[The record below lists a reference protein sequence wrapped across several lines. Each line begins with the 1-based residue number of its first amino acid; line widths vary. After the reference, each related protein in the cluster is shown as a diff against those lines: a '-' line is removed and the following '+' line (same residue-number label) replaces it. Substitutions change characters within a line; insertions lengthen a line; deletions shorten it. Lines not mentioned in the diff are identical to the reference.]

1 MNKEYDYNS
10 EQLENNNKVDKS
22 GQLYFD
28 ALEISQINK
37 ESKKSD
43 VDAIN
48 NRKNFNDN
56 KLLGV
61 VEPQKKASSK
71 LRNNPLTKKN
81 HLLKKQELNKQELNK
96 QNDDVSKKDKDNLS
110 SKKEETKKNQMQDI
124 VSNKKDGIK
133 DKVNEKAKENAQKK
147 AVAQKLSNSKVK
159 GKVSIT
165 LKLKILKIGLIVGGI
180 LFGIIL
186 LAAFIG
192 YILEELIPGIFDSN
206 NWDDVES
213 KLNDDEYMTTH
224 FNSFTNKFS
233 GSSGTCKYVVG
244 ESSYSNFK
252 VRLYK
257 NDSFELV
264 YSDDRLIDFDK
275 YILGVAYQEAGGG
288 TDSISEQVFKTQ
300 AIAARSYALTRGR
313 EMRINVLR
321 ITEENG
327 YSVINIR
334 QTVSDQA
341 YCDPDEGYLPSGQ
354 LSNCSSGHLRLP
366 DDSPLRKWA
375 KEVEGVVLVDS
386 NGEVVYTPYNIDD
399 QTVWRAL
406 AQNGMTSDEIILKH
420 YNAAENG
427 YTLNATCVKTSS
439 VEGAEGWKQCDPRW
453 GNMYVGSKTICR
465 IGCALTSVS
474 IQLARSGVQL
484 NVSGE
489 FNPGTFMQ
497 THKSNGG
504 FIDNTITWNVSRI
517 APNFKLIASHEALFG
532 TKENKINTLKKY
544 AADGEYIV
552 LGVRHGIG
560 QDIGHYV
567 AYNDSSTDEIFIFDP
582 AGNTGKLFHDYPAME
597 NEGTSFQV
605 VRYKV
610 EG

>member
-1 MNKEYDYNS
+1 MNEDNN
-10 EQLENNNKVDKS
+10 EQSKNKSNKVDNLS
-22 GQLYFD
+22 QLYSD
-28 ALEISQINK
+28 ALEVSRINRQY
-37 ESKKSD
+37 KKSD
-43 VDAIN
+43 IDAIN
-48 NRKNFNDN
+48 NRNNFNDN
-56 KLLGV
+56 KPLGV
-61 VEPQKKASSK
+61 VSSSQSTSTK
-71 LRNNPLTKKN
+71 TRKSSLTKKDSS
-81 HLLKKQELNKQELNK
+81 LKKQDLNNSSNISQDDKNK
-96 QNDDVSKKDKDNLS
+96 LS
-110 SKKEETKKNQMQDI
+110 SKSEDNINNKTSRIIKE
-124 VSNKKDGIK
+124 KKDGVK
-133 DKVNEKAKENAQKK
+133 DKIDNKVKDDAKKK
-147 AVAQKLSNSKVK
+147 AVAQKISNKKLK
-159 GKVSIT
+159 GKASIT
-165 LKLKILKIGLIVGGI
+165 FKLKILKIGLIVGGV
-180 LFGIIL
+180 LFGLIL
-186 LAAFIG
+186 LAAIIG

-275 YILGVAYQEAGGG
+275 YILGVAYQEVGGG
-288 TDSISEQVFKTQ
+288 TDSISEQVFKAQ
-300 AIAARSYALTRGR
+300 AIAARSYALTRGKK
-313 EMRINVLR
+313 MAGVKALQ

-366 DDSPLRKWA
+366 DDSPLRTWI
-375 KEVEGVVLVDS
+375 KEVDGVVLVDS
-386 NGEVVYTPYNIDD
+386 NGEVVNTPYKDKD
-399 QTVWRAL
+399 QIAWRAL
-406 AQNGMTSDEIILKH
+406 AQSGMTSDEIILKH
-420 YNAAENG
+420 YNAAEKG

-453 GNMYVGSKTICR
+453 GNMYVGSKTICS
-465 IGCALTSVS
+465 IGCALTSIS

-504 FIDNTITWNVSRI
+504 FSDNIITWNVSRI

-552 LGVRHGIG
+552 LGVRHGVG

-567 AYNDSSTDEIFIFDP
+567 AYNDSSSDEIFIFDP
-582 AGNTGKLFHDYPAME
+582 AGNTTGKLFHDYPAMA
-597 NEGTSFQV
+597 NAITSFQV

>member
-37 ESKKSD
+37 KSKKSD

-56 KLLGV
+56 KPLGV
-61 VEPQKKASSK
+61 VEPQKKAPSK

-81 HLLKKQELNKQELNK
+81 HLLKKQELNK

-110 SKKEETKKNQMQDI
+110 SKKEETKKNQIQGI
-124 VSNKKDGIK
+124 ASNKKDGIK

-264 YSDDRLIDFDK
+264 YSDDRLVDFDK

-300 AIAARSYALTRGR
+300 AIAARSYALTRGKK
-313 EMRINVLR
+313 MAGVKALQ

-386 NGEVVYTPYNIDD
+386 NGEVVHTPYNIDD

-474 IQLARSGVQL
+474 IQLARSGAQL

-567 AYNDSSTDEIFIFDP
+567 AYNDSSTDEIFVFDP
-582 AGNTGKLFHDYPAME
+582 AGNTTGKLFHDYPAME

>member
-1 MNKEYDYNS
+1 MNEDNN
-10 EQLENNNKVDKS
+10 EQSKNKSNKVDNLS
-22 GQLYFD
+22 QLYSD
-28 ALEISQINK
+28 VLEVSRINRQY
-37 ESKKSD
+37 KKSD
-43 VDAIN
+43 IDAIN
-48 NRKNFNDN
+48 NRNNFNDN
-56 KLLGV
+56 KPLGV
-61 VEPQKKASSK
+61 VSSSQSTSTK
-71 LRNNPLTKKN
+71 TRKSSLTKKDSS
-81 HLLKKQELNKQELNK
+81 LKKQDLNNSSNIFQDDKNK
-96 QNDDVSKKDKDNLS
+96 LS
-110 SKKEETKKNQMQDI
+110 SKSEDNINNKTSRIIKE
-124 VSNKKDGIK
+124 KKDGVK
-133 DKVNEKAKENAQKK
+133 DKIDNKVKDDAKKK
-147 AVAQKLSNSKVK
+147 AVAQKISNKKLK
-159 GKVSIT
+159 GKASIT
-165 LKLKILKIGLIVGGI
+165 FKLKILKIGLIVGGV
-180 LFGIIL
+180 LFGLIL
-186 LAAFIG
+186 LAAIIG

-206 NWDDVES
+206 NWEDVES

-264 YSDDRLIDFDK
+264 YSDDRLVDFDK

-313 EMRINVLR
+313 EMGVNVLQ

-386 NGEVVYTPYNIDD
+386 NGEVVHTPYNIDD

-474 IQLARSGVQL
+474 IQLARSGAQL

-504 FIDNTITWNVSRI
+504 FIDNTITWDVSRI

-544 AADGEYIV
+544 AANGEYIV
-552 LGVRHGIG
+552 LGVRHGVG

-567 AYNDSSTDEIFIFDP
+567 AYNDSSSDEIFIFDP
-582 AGNTGKLFHDYPAME
+582 AGNTTGKLFHDYPAMA
-597 NEGTSFQV
+597 NAITSFQV

>member
-1 MNKEYDYNS
+1 MNEDNN
-10 EQLENNNKVDKS
+10 EQSKNKSNKVDNLS
-22 GQLYFD
+22 QLYSD
-28 ALEISQINK
+28 VLEVSRINRQY
-37 ESKKSD
+37 KKSD
-43 VDAIN
+43 IDAIN
-48 NRKNFNDN
+48 NRNNFNDN
-56 KLLGV
+56 KPLGV
-61 VEPQKKASSK
+61 VSSSQSTSTK
-71 LRNNPLTKKN
+71 TRKSSLTKKDSS
-81 HLLKKQELNKQELNK
+81 LKKQDLNNSSNIFQDDKNK
-96 QNDDVSKKDKDNLS
+96 LS
-110 SKKEETKKNQMQDI
+110 SKSEDNINNKTSRIIKE
-124 VSNKKDGIK
+124 KKDGVK
-133 DKVNEKAKENAQKK
+133 DKIDNKVKDDAKKK
-147 AVAQKLSNSKVK
+147 AVAQKISNKKLK
-159 GKVSIT
+159 GKASIT
-165 LKLKILKIGLIVGGI
+165 FKLKILKIGLIVGGV
-180 LFGIIL
+180 LFGLIL
-186 LAAFIG
+186 LAAIIG

-264 YSDDRLIDFDK
+264 YSDDRLVDFDK

-300 AIAARSYALTRGR
+300 AIAARSYALTRGKK
-313 EMRINVLR
+313 MAGVKALQ

-386 NGEVVYTPYNIDD
+386 NGEVVHTPYNIDD

-567 AYNDSSTDEIFIFDP
+567 AYNDSSTDEIFVFDP
-582 AGNTGKLFHDYPAME
+582 AGNTTGKLFHDYPAME

>member
-1 MNKEYDYNS
+1 MNEDNN
-10 EQLENNNKVDKS
+10 EQSKNKSNKVDNLS
-22 GQLYFD
+22 QLYSD
-28 ALEISQINK
+28 VLEVSRINRQY
-37 ESKKSD
+37 KKSD
-43 VDAIN
+43 IDAIN
-48 NRKNFNDN
+48 NRNNFNDN
-56 KLLGV
+56 KPLGV
-61 VEPQKKASSK
+61 VSSSQSTSTK
-71 LRNNPLTKKN
+71 TRKSSLTKKDSS
-81 HLLKKQELNKQELNK
+81 LKKQDLNNSSNISQDDKNK
-96 QNDDVSKKDKDNLS
+96 LS
-110 SKKEETKKNQMQDI
+110 SKSEDNINNKTSRIIKE
-124 VSNKKDGIK
+124 KKDGVK
-133 DKVNEKAKENAQKK
+133 DKIDNKVKDDAKKK
-147 AVAQKLSNSKVK
+147 AVAQKISNKKLK
-159 GKVSIT
+159 GKASIT
-165 LKLKILKIGLIVGGI
+165 FKLKILKIGLIVGGV
-180 LFGIIL
+180 LFGLIL
-186 LAAFIG
+186 LAAIIG

-275 YILGVAYQEAGGG
+275 YILGVAYQEVGGG
-288 TDSISEQVFKTQ
+288 TDSISEQVFKAQ
-300 AIAARSYALTRGR
+300 AIAARSYALTRGKK
-313 EMRINVLR
+313 MAGVKALQ

-474 IQLARSGVQL
+474 IQLARSGAQL

-567 AYNDSSTDEIFIFDP
+567 AYNDSSTDEIFVFDP
-582 AGNTGKLFHDYPAME
+582 AGNTTGKLFHDYPAME

>member
-1 MNKEYDYNS
+1 MNEDNN
-10 EQLENNNKVDKS
+10 EQSKNKSNKVDNLS
-22 GQLYFD
+22 QLYSD
-28 ALEISQINK
+28 VLEVSRINRQY
-37 ESKKSD
+37 KKSD
-43 VDAIN
+43 IDAIN
-48 NRKNFNDN
+48 NRNNFNDN
-56 KLLGV
+56 KPLGV
-61 VEPQKKASSK
+61 VSSSQSTSTK
-71 LRNNPLTKKN
+71 TRKSSLTKKDSS
-81 HLLKKQELNKQELNK
+81 LKKQDLNNSSNIFQDDKNK
-96 QNDDVSKKDKDNLS
+96 LS
-110 SKKEETKKNQMQDI
+110 SKSEDNINNKTSRIIKE
-124 VSNKKDGIK
+124 KKDGVK
-133 DKVNEKAKENAQKK
+133 DKIDNKVKDDAKKK
-147 AVAQKLSNSKVK
+147 AVAQKISNKKLK
-159 GKVSIT
+159 GKASIT
-165 LKLKILKIGLIVGGI
+165 FKLKILKIGLIVGGV
-180 LFGIIL
+180 LFGLIL
-186 LAAFIG
+186 LAAIIG

-233 GSSGTCKYVVG
+233 GSSGACKYVVG

-275 YILGVAYQEAGGG
+275 YILGVAYQEVGGG
-288 TDSISEQVFKTQ
+288 TDSISEQVFKAQ
-300 AIAARSYALTRGR
+300 AIAARSYALTRGKK
-313 EMRINVLR
+313 MAGVKALQ

-366 DDSPLRKWA
+366 DDSPLRTWI
-375 KEVEGVVLVDS
+375 KEVDGVVLVDS
-386 NGEVVYTPYNIDD
+386 NGEVVHTPYNIDD

-474 IQLARSGVQL
+474 IQLARSGAQL

-504 FIDNTITWNVSRI
+504 FIDNTITWDVSRI

-567 AYNDSSTDEIFIFDP
+567 AYNDSSTDEIFVFDP
-582 AGNTGKLFHDYPAME
+582 AGNTTGKLFHDYPAMA
-597 NEGTSFQV
+597 NAITSFQV

>member
-1 MNKEYDYNS
+1 MNEDNN
-10 EQLENNNKVDKS
+10 EQSKNKSNKVDNLS
-22 GQLYFD
+22 QLYSD
-28 ALEISQINK
+28 VLEVSRINRQY
-37 ESKKSD
+37 KKSD
-43 VDAIN
+43 IDAIN
-48 NRKNFNDN
+48 NRNNFNDN
-56 KLLGV
+56 KPLGV
-61 VEPQKKASSK
+61 VSSSQSTSTK
-71 LRNNPLTKKN
+71 TRKSSLTKKDSS
-81 HLLKKQELNKQELNK
+81 LKKQDLNNSSNISQDDKNK
-96 QNDDVSKKDKDNLS
+96 LS
-110 SKKEETKKNQMQDI
+110 SKSEDNINNKTSRIIKE
-124 VSNKKDGIK
+124 KKDGVK
-133 DKVNEKAKENAQKK
+133 DKIDNKVKDDAKKK
-147 AVAQKLSNSKVK
+147 AVAQKISNKKLK
-159 GKVSIT
+159 GKASIT
-165 LKLKILKIGLIVGGI
+165 FKLKILKIGLIVGGV
-180 LFGIIL
+180 LFGLIL
-186 LAAFIG
+186 LAAIIG

-206 NWDDVES
+206 NWEDVES

-275 YILGVAYQEAGGG
+275 YILGVAYQEVGGG
-288 TDSISEQVFKTQ
+288 TDSISEQVFKAQ
-300 AIAARSYALTRGR
+300 AIAARSYALTRGKK
-313 EMRINVLR
+313 MAGVKALQ

-366 DDSPLRKWA
+366 DDSPLRTWI
-375 KEVEGVVLVDS
+375 KEVDGVVLVDS
-386 NGEVVYTPYNIDD
+386 NGEVVHTPYNIDD

-453 GNMYVGSKTICR
+453 GNMYVGSKTICS
-465 IGCALTSVS
+465 IGCALTSIS

-504 FIDNTITWNVSRI
+504 FSDNIITWNVSRI

-552 LGVRHGIG
+552 LGVRHGVG

-567 AYNDSSTDEIFIFDP
+567 AYNDSSSDEIFIFDP
-582 AGNTGKLFHDYPAME
+582 AGNTTGKLFHDYPAMA
-597 NEGTSFQV
+597 NAITSFQV

>member
-1 MNKEYDYNS
+1 MNEDNN
-10 EQLENNNKVDKS
+10 EQSKNKSNKVDNLS
-22 GQLYFD
+22 QLYSD
-28 ALEISQINK
+28 VLEVSRINRQY
-37 ESKKSD
+37 KKSD
-43 VDAIN
+43 IDAIN
-48 NRKNFNDN
+48 NRNNFNDN
-56 KLLGV
+56 KPLGV
-61 VEPQKKASSK
+61 VSSSQSTSTK
-71 LRNNPLTKKN
+71 TRKSSLTKKDSS
-81 HLLKKQELNKQELNK
+81 LKKQDLNNSSNISQDDKNK
-96 QNDDVSKKDKDNLS
+96 LS
-110 SKKEETKKNQMQDI
+110 SKSEDNINNKTSRIIKE
-124 VSNKKDGIK
+124 KKDGVK
-133 DKVNEKAKENAQKK
+133 DKIDNKVKDDAKKK
-147 AVAQKLSNSKVK
+147 AVAQKISNKKLK
-159 GKVSIT
+159 GKASIT
-165 LKLKILKIGLIVGGI
+165 FKLKILKIGLIVGGV
-180 LFGIIL
+180 LFGLIL
-186 LAAFIG
+186 LAAIIG

-275 YILGVAYQEAGGG
+275 YILGVAYQEVGGG
-288 TDSISEQVFKTQ
+288 TDSISEQVFKAQ
-300 AIAARSYALTRGR
+300 AIAARSYALTRGKK
-313 EMRINVLR
+313 MAGVKALQ

-386 NGEVVYTPYNIDD
+386 NGEVVHTPYNIDD

-453 GNMYVGSKTICR
+453 GNMYVGSKTICS
-465 IGCALTSVS
+465 IGCALTSIS

-504 FIDNTITWNVSRI
+504 FSDNIITWNVSRI

-544 AADGEYIV
+544 AANGEYIV
-552 LGVRHGIG
+552 LGVRHGVG

-567 AYNDSSTDEIFIFDP
+567 AYNDSSSDEIFIFDP
-582 AGNTGKLFHDYPAME
+582 AGNTTGKLFHDYPAMA
-597 NEGTSFQV
+597 NAITSFQV

>member
-1 MNKEYDYNS
+1 MNEDNN
-10 EQLENNNKVDKS
+10 EQSKNKSNKVDNLS
-22 GQLYFD
+22 QLYSD
-28 ALEISQINK
+28 VLEVSRINRQY
-37 ESKKSD
+37 KKSD
-43 VDAIN
+43 IDAIN
-48 NRKNFNDN
+48 NRNNFNDN
-56 KLLGV
+56 KPLGV
-61 VEPQKKASSK
+61 VSSSQSTSTK
-71 LRNNPLTKKN
+71 TRKSSLTKKDSS
-81 HLLKKQELNKQELNK
+81 LKKQDLNNSSNISQDDKNK
-96 QNDDVSKKDKDNLS
+96 LS
-110 SKKEETKKNQMQDI
+110 SKSEDNINNKTSRIIKE
-124 VSNKKDGIK
+124 KKDGVK
-133 DKVNEKAKENAQKK
+133 DKIDNKVKDDAKKK
-147 AVAQKLSNSKVK
+147 AVAQKISNKKLK
-159 GKVSIT
+159 GKASIT
-165 LKLKILKIGLIVGGI
+165 FKLKILKIGLIVGGV
-180 LFGIIL
+180 LFGLIL
-186 LAAFIG
+186 LAAIIG

-300 AIAARSYALTRGR
+300 AIAARSYALTRGKK
-313 EMRINVLR
+313 MAGVKALQ

-386 NGEVVYTPYNIDD
+386 NGEVVHTPYNIDD

-453 GNMYVGSKTICR
+453 GNMYVGSKTICS
-465 IGCALTSVS
+465 IGCALTSIS

-504 FIDNTITWNVSRI
+504 FSDNIITWNVSRI

-544 AADGEYIV
+544 AANGEYIV
-552 LGVRHGIG
+552 LGVRHGVG

-567 AYNDSSTDEIFIFDP
+567 AYNDSSSDEIFIFDP
-582 AGNTGKLFHDYPAME
+582 AGNTTGKLFHDYPAMA
-597 NEGTSFQV
+597 NAITSFQV

>member
-1 MNKEYDYNS
+1 MNEDNN
-10 EQLENNNKVDKS
+10 EQSKNKSNKVDNLS
-22 GQLYFD
+22 QLYSD
-28 ALEISQINK
+28 VLEVSRINRQY
-37 ESKKSD
+37 KKSD
-43 VDAIN
+43 IDAIN
-48 NRKNFNDN
+48 NRNNFNDN
-56 KLLGV
+56 KPLGV
-61 VEPQKKASSK
+61 VSSSQSTSTK
-71 LRNNPLTKKN
+71 TRKSSLTKKDSS
-81 HLLKKQELNKQELNK
+81 LKKQDLNNSSNIFQDDKNK
-96 QNDDVSKKDKDNLS
+96 LS
-110 SKKEETKKNQMQDI
+110 SKSEDNINNKTSRIIKE
-124 VSNKKDGIK
+124 KKDGVK
-133 DKVNEKAKENAQKK
+133 DKIDNKVKDDAKKK
-147 AVAQKLSNSKVK
+147 AVAQKISNKKLK
-159 GKVSIT
+159 GKASIT
-165 LKLKILKIGLIVGGI
+165 FKLKILKIGLIVGGV
-180 LFGIIL
+180 LFGLIL
-186 LAAFIG
+186 LAAIIG

-300 AIAARSYALTRGR
+300 AIAARSYALTRGKK
-313 EMRINVLR
+313 MAGVKALQ

-366 DDSPLRKWA
+366 NDSPLRKWA

-386 NGEVVYTPYNIDD
+386 NGEVVHTPYNIDD

-453 GNMYVGSKTICR
+453 GNMYVGSKTICS
-465 IGCALTSVS
+465 IGCALTSIS

-504 FIDNTITWNVSRI
+504 FSDNIITWNVSRI

-544 AADGEYIV
+544 AANGEYIV
-552 LGVRHGIG
+552 LGVRHGVG

-567 AYNDSSTDEIFIFDP
+567 AYNDSSSDEIFIFDP
-582 AGNTGKLFHDYPAME
+582 AGNTTGKLFHDYPAMA
-597 NEGTSFQV
+597 NAITSFQV

>member
-1 MNKEYDYNS
+1 MNEDNN
-10 EQLENNNKVDKS
+10 EQSKNKSNKVDNLS
-22 GQLYFD
+22 QLYSD
-28 ALEISQINK
+28 VLEVSRINRQY
-37 ESKKSD
+37 KKSD
-43 VDAIN
+43 IDAIN
-48 NRKNFNDN
+48 NRNNFNDN
-56 KLLGV
+56 KPLGV
-61 VEPQKKASSK
+61 VSSSQSTSTK
-71 LRNNPLTKKN
+71 TRKSSLTKKDSS
-81 HLLKKQELNKQELNK
+81 LKKQDLNNSSNIFQDDKNK
-96 QNDDVSKKDKDNLS
+96 LS
-110 SKKEETKKNQMQDI
+110 SKSEDNINNKTSRIIKE
-124 VSNKKDGIK
+124 KKDGVK
-133 DKVNEKAKENAQKK
+133 DKIDNKVKDDAKKK
-147 AVAQKLSNSKVK
+147 AVAQKISNKKLK
-159 GKVSIT
+159 GKASIT
-165 LKLKILKIGLIVGGI
+165 FKLKILKIGLIVGGV
-180 LFGIIL
+180 LFGLIL
-186 LAAFIG
+186 LAAIIG

-288 TDSISEQVFKTQ
+288 TDSISEQVFKAQ
-300 AIAARSYALTRGR
+300 AIAARSYALTRGKK
-313 EMRINVLR
+313 MAGVKALQ

-366 DDSPLRKWA
+366 DDSPLRTWI
-375 KEVEGVVLVDS
+375 KEVDGVVLVDS
-386 NGEVVYTPYNIDD
+386 NGEVVHTPYNIDD

-504 FIDNTITWNVSRI
+504 FSDNIITWNVSRI

-552 LGVRHGIG
+552 LGVRHGVG

-567 AYNDSSTDEIFIFDP
+567 AYNDSSSDEIFIFDP
-582 AGNTGKLFHDYPAME
+582 AGNTTGKLFHDYPAMA
-597 NEGTSFQV
+597 NAITSFQV